1 MDHFFRFFDFPN
13 EPGLWQE
20 VAGITEALQ
29 SGSASISSQ
38 FHRDLFSHLP
48 LGRITGFSKS
58 ISEIGNIYFFQPSDV
73 QHQLLLAMAERAD
86 DTSEH
91 CRLMLVLLSRFPAAI
106 DLHGKKLVDTLL
118 TAEKHSHYQSPV
130 NCFRKLL
137 VVDLLPIL
145 LSSKTVDIA
154 QKQLYRL
161 ILKSIEFY
169 LNWLA
174 CGTSAIQVIIL
185 S

>member
-1 MDHFFRFFDFPN
+1 
-13 EPGLWQE
+13 
-20 VAGITEALQ
+20 
-29 SGSASISSQ
+29 
-38 FHRDLFSHLP
+38 
-48 LGRITGFSKS
+48 
-58 ISEIGNIYFFQPSDV
+58 
-73 QHQLLLAMAERAD
+73 MAERAD

-174 CGTSAIQVIIL
+174 CGTSTIQVLI
-185 S
+185 SS